1 LYKNKQAIATFEGY
15 YGFVTG
21 EVDGKVYFIAS
32 TEEGSSLFVVDTNTE
47 AGKVTRVSDAD
58 NVIDAR
64 LMIKKFF

>member
-1 LYKNKQAIATFEGY
+1 
-15 YGFVTG
+15 
-21 EVDGKVYFIAS
+21 VDGKVYFIAS